1 MGSSIRLG
9 IISVPIDIYQTRAG
23 SRLGS
28 VGIEQLNRDSPRS
41 PAAIKRKK
49 KKKKSMDLV
58 ACISINFIHH
68 PDVEIR

>member
-1 MGSSIRLG
+1 MGRHMGSSIR
-9 IISVPIDIYQTRAG
+9 IISVPIDIYQAG

-28 VGIEQLNRDSPRS
+28 AGIEELNRDSPRS

-49 KKKKSMDLV
+49 STDLV